1 MADKKDPK
9 GRKIFSFTL
18 NLSWIYL
25 LIFLGI
31 GYMLFRNQNSSEP
44 AKIEWAEVQ
53 EMIHNGD
60 IAEIVFVR
68 NDFKGEIKVRP
79 ERLAKY
85 TDHFR
90 SGNPPKRAPHFYFLV
105 SSKFDPEV
113 TSLFDDR

>member
-1 MADKKDPK
+1 MANNKDPK

-18 NLSWIYL
+18 NLSWVYL

-31 GYMLFRNQNSSEP
+31 GYMLFRNQSTSEP

-53 EMIHNGD
+53 EMIGQGD
-60 IAEIVFVR
+60 ISEIVFIR

-85 TDHFR
+85 TE
-90 SGNPPKRAPHFYFLV
+90 SGNTTK
-105 SSKFDPEV
+105 D
-113 TSLFDDR
+113 